1 MDWAKQREGVFVK
14 GYSERESREGGIL
27 KTLPCLKLEEGR
39 ITRYFSF
46 GFAFSRNWRGGI
58 FSKEEKRG
66 RRKLVGNFHRYSLQ
80 RTRNRSFAL
89 VEKKSAL
96 EFRDHPKVKTSIIHR
111 TKTKNK
117 FR

>member
-14 GYSERESREGGIL
+14 GYSERKSREGGIL
-27 KTLPCLKLEEGR
+27 KTLSCLKLEEGR

-66 RRKLVGNFHRYSLQ
+66 RRKLVGNFYRYSLQ

-89 VEKKSAL
+89 VEKKSGISRSS
-96 EFRDHPKVKTSIIHR
+96 ESKTSIIHR